1 MLHRGG
7 VLLIGIFLV
16 YALLRAMRISELRS
30 VAIATLV
37 VFGLQVAVGAGS
49 ALTDD
54 ALFNGLHVAIATL
67 VWSGIL
73 SIALLTV
80 TRADRA
86 PALSRLAV
94 DKRPA

>member
-7 VLLIGIFLV
+7 VLLIGVLLV
-16 YALLRAMRISELRS
+16 YALLKAMRVAQLRP
-30 VAIATLV
+30 VAIATLL

-49 ALTDD
+49 ALTDN
-54 ALFNGLHVAIATL
+54 ALFNGMHVAIATL
-67 VWSGIL
+67 VWSGVL

-80 TRADRA
+80 ARADRA
-86 PALSRLAV
+86 PALSRLAI